1 VNARAPLAP
10 QTSFRIGGPA
20 DVLVLPASAED
31 IRRVVLVCRDTG
43 TPRLVIG
50 RGTNLLVSD
59 RGVAGVVVKVARA
72 FNRPQ
77 RSSRRVA
84 VDAGNSLPGLL
95 KYCAAEGLS
104 GLEFLAGV
112 PGGVGGAV
120 VMNAGAWGKATAE
133 RLVRVEGFSREG
145 AMQVIGREELSCA
158 YRRTQL
164 PPGFVITRAEF
175 SLVPSLPDRV
185 QRAMRE
191 FMEQRRRTQP
201 LSSPSA
207 GCVFKNPPGERA
219 GRLIER
225 CGLKGLRVGGA
236 QVSLKHANFIVNRGG
251 ATAKDVLSLARR
263 VAQRV
268 RRCTGVVLEQEIV
281 VVGRR

>member
-1 VNARAPLAP
+1 
-10 QTSFRIGGPA
+10 
-20 DVLVLPASAED
+20 
-31 IRRVVLVCRDTG
+31 
-43 TPRLVIG
+43 
-50 RGTNLLVSD
+50 
-59 RGVAGVVVKVARA
+59 
-72 FNRPQ
+72 
-77 RSSRRVA
+77 
-84 VDAGNSLPGLL
+84 
-95 KYCAAEGLS
+95 
-104 GLEFLAGV
+104 
-112 PGGVGGAV
+112 
-120 VMNAGAWGKATAE
+120 MNAGAWGKATAE